1 MTHGLLLDPARP
13 TLAASPLHCE
23 NYPHTWRTIG
33 VVRGL
38 HTRVGKEPAPRRV
51 SNLQV
56 LANYGIVGDRHASPI
71 SPRQILVAGEVAY
84 HKFRLP
90 EAALRENLL
99 VDFSMEY
106 LRSGD
111 LLRIG
116 TDVLLWITFLCEP
129 CSLLERRCPGT
140 IKSIGPERGMLAR
153 VLRGGVMR
161 AGDTASLTRS
171 PIPAM
176 SNDWQ
181 TRVLRV
187 ARAVPPRH
195 YIGYR
200 QLAELA
206 GVAKAYCRAFPKVL
220 AKLPAEIEGRVLR
233 ASAVTSERLWDGA
246 DLFDTTAHLSCKPK
260 LESESRGSECHFE

>member
-1 MTHGLLLDPARP
+1 MIHGLLLDSERP
-13 TLAASPLHCE
+13 TLTASLSPRQS
-23 NYPHTWRTIG
+23 YPPTWRTVG
-33 VVRGL
+33 VVRDL

-51 SNLQV
+51 SSLQV
-56 LANYGIVGDRHASPI
+56 LANYGIVGDRHASPT
-71 SPRQILVAGEVAY
+71 SPRQILLAGEIAY
-84 HKFRLP
+84 RRFRLP

-99 VDFSMEY
+99 VDFSMDL

-116 TDVLLWITFLCEP
+116 SDVILWVTFQCEP

-153 VLRGGVMR
+153 VLRGGVVLD
-161 AGDTASLTRS
+161 GDTVSLTSS

-181 TRVLRV
+181 TRILKV
-187 ARAVPPRH
+187 ARAVPPKH

-206 GVAKAYCRAFPKVL
+206 GVANAYCRAFPRVL
-220 AKLPAEIEGRVLR
+220 ARLPAEIGGRVLS
-233 ASAVTSERLWDGA
+233 ASAVTSEHLWDGA
-246 DLFDTTAHLSCKPK
+246 DLFDTSALFMKPEMW
-260 LESESRGSECHFE
+260 ESAERE

>member
-1 MTHGLLLDPARP
+1 MIHGLLLDSERP
-13 TLAASPLHCE
+13 TLAASLSPRE
-23 NYPHTWRTIG
+23 SYPHTWRTIG

-51 SNLQV
+51 SSLQV
-56 LANYGIVGDRHASPI
+56 LANYGIVGDRHASPT
-71 SPRQILVAGEVAY
+71 SPRQILVAGEVTY
-84 HKFRLP
+84 HRFRLP

-99 VDFSMEY
+99 VDFPMEY

-116 TDVLLWITFLCEP
+116 SDVLLWITFQCEP

-161 AGDTASLTRS
+161 DGDTVSLTSS

-181 TRVLRV
+181 SRILRV
-187 ARAVPPRH
+187 ARAIPPRH
-195 YIGYR
+195 YIVYR

-206 GVAKAYCRAFPKVL
+206 GVANAYCRAFPKVL
-220 AKLPAEIEGRVLR
+220 AQLPAEIGGRVLS
-233 ASAVTSERLWDGA
+233 ASAITSERLWDGA
-246 DLFDTTAHLSCKPK
+246 DLFDTTALFMQA
-260 LESESRGSECHFE
+260 ETWERVERE